1 MKQSRE
7 NKSIR
12 WFFLRWG
19 GMEGVFRKALI
30 EKGAQSTEGRVSVY
44 YVEMEGKNIASRRTA

>member
-7 NKSIR
+7 NKIIR

-30 EKGAQSTEGRVSVY
+30 EKGTQSTVGKVSVY
-44 YVEMEGKNIASRRTA
+44 YVETGGKNIASRRTA